1 MNKPL
6 TFEQWKADLAPPKN
20 DDLTKSLERLHQ
32 LDYNKEYEQM
42 LKREYQEYLADF
54 NGSWLL

>member
-20 DDLTKSLERLHQ
+20 DDLTKSLEPLHQ

-42 LKREYQEYLADF
+42 LKREYQEYLGDF

>member
-42 LKREYQEYLADF
+42 LKREYQEYLGDF

>member
-6 TFEQWKADLAPPKN
+6 TYEQWKADLAPPKN

-42 LKREYQEYLADF
+42 LKREYQEYLSDF
-54 NGSWLL
+54 NGNWLL

>member
-6 TFEQWKADLAPPKN
+6 TYEQWKADLAPPKN

-42 LKREYQEYLADF
+42 LKREYQEYLGDF